1 MPDMP
6 PQPPKGEEY
15 IACPHCTMQIPV
27 EDQVCPHCLQEIL
40 PPERPRRLRPLS
52 PGRPDLTALWERYGR
67 WVKLAGPALLA
78 VLVLAIV
85 YQKWVAHSVKVVPNS
100 SLPIQQVE
108 KERRGDALILRG
120 TVTNRGDDIPDL
132 SLRSIAVIVEF
143 VYRSGRRE
151 KKTVFPK
158 TRFRGEGA
166 LLRGETGS
174 FEVAG
179 PAKEI
184 REVILRTEV
193 VDLGMGR
200 KLIRPRGR

>member
-1 MPDMP
+1 MPDTP

-15 IACPHCTMQIPV
+15 TACPHCTMQIPV
-27 EDQVCPHCLQEIL
+27 GDQVCPHCQQEIL
-40 PPERPRRLRPLS
+40 SPERPQRLRSFS
-52 PGRPDLTALWERYGR
+52 PGRPDLTALWERYGG
-67 WVKLAGPALLA
+67 WVKLAVPALLA

-85 YQKWVAHSVKVVPNS
+85 YQKWVAYSVKVVPNS
-100 SLPIQQVE
+100 SLPIQVE
-108 KERRGDALILRG
+108 KERKGDALILRG
-120 TVTNRGDDIPDL
+120 TVTNRGEHIPDL
-132 SLRSIAVIVEF
+132 SLRSVAVVVEF
-143 VYRSGRRE
+143 VYRNGRRE

-158 TRFRGEGA
+158 AQFRGEGA

-174 FEVAG
+174 FEVTG

-193 VDLGMGR
+193 LDLGMGR

>member
-1 MPDMP
+1 MPDTP
-6 PQPPKGEEY
+6 PQAPKSGEY
-15 IACPHCTMQIPV
+15 TACPHCTMQIPV
-27 EDQVCPHCLQEIL
+27 EDQVCPHCQQEIV
-40 PPERPRRLRPLS
+40 PPERPQRLRPFS
-52 PGRPDLTALWERYGR
+52 PGRPDLAALWERYGR
-67 WVKLAGPALLA
+67 WVKVAGPALLA

-85 YQKWVAHSVKVVPNS
+85 YQKWVAHSVKVVPNAT
-100 SLPIQQVE
+100 LPIQQVE
-108 KERRGDALILRG
+108 KERKGDTLIIRG
-120 TVTNRGDDIPDL
+120 TVTNRGEHIPDL
-132 SLRSIAVIVEF
+132 SLRSVAVVAEF

-158 TRFRGEGA
+158 TQFRGEGA

>member
-6 PQPPKGEEY
+6 PQAPKGEEY
-15 IACPHCTMQIPV
+15 TACPHCTIQIPV
-27 EDQVCPHCLQEIL
+27 EEQVCPHCQQEIL
-40 PPERPRRLRPLS
+40 PPERPQRLRPFS
-52 PGRPDLTALWERYGR
+52 PGRPDLTALWDRYGK
-67 WVKLAGPALLA
+67 VVMLAGPILLA

-100 SLPIQQVE
+100 SLPIQVE

-132 SLRSIAVIVEF
+132 SLRSVAVIVEF

-158 TRFRGEGA
+158 AQFRGEGA
-166 LLRGETGS
+166 LLRGETGT
-174 FEVAG
+174 FEVEG
-179 PAKEI
+179 SAKEI

>member
-6 PQPPKGEEY
+6 QQPPKGEEY
-15 IACPHCTMQIPV
+15 TACPHCTIQISV
-27 EDQVCPHCLQEIL
+27 EERVCPHCQQEIL
-40 PPERPRRLRPLS
+40 PPERPQRRRPSS
-52 PGRPDLTALWERYGR
+52 PGRPDLTAIWERYGR

-85 YQKWVAHSVKVVPNS
+85 YQKWVAHKVTVVPNA
-100 SLPIQQVE
+100 SLPIQVE
-108 KERRGDALILRG
+108 NERKGDALILRG

-132 SLRSIAVIVEF
+132 SLRSVAVIVEF

-166 LLRGETGS
+166 LLHGETGS

-184 REVILRTEV
+184 REVVLRSEI

>member
-1 MPDMP
+1 MSDKP
-6 PQPPKGEEY
+6 PQLPNEEEY
-15 IACPHCTMQIPV
+15 TACPYCTMQIPV
-27 EDQVCPHCLQEIL
+27 EDQVCPHCQQELL
-40 PPERPRRLRPLS
+40 PPERPKRLRPFS
-52 PGRPDLTALWERYGR
+52 PGRPDLAALWERYGR
-67 WVKLAGPALLA
+67 WVKVAGPALLA

-85 YQKWVAHSVKVVPNS
+85 YQKWVAHSVKVVPS
-100 SLPIQQVE
+100 ATLPIQQVE
-108 KERRGDALILRG
+108 KERKGDALIIRG
-120 TVTNRGDDIPDL
+120 TVTNRGEHIPDL
-132 SLRSIAVIVEF
+132 SLRSVAVVAEF

-158 TRFRGEGA
+158 AQFRGEGA